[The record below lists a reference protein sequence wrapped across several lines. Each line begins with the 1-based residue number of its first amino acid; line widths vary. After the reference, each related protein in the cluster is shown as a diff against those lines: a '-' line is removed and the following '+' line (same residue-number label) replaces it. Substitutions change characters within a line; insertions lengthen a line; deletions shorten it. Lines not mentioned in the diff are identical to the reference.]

1 VTTRDKIQLGHGGGG
16 RLSREL
22 IEGHIAPRF
31 ADGPL
36 RGFPDAARL
45 AIGGASLVF
54 TTDSF
59 VVSPRRFPGGDIG
72 DLAVYGTVNDIA
84 VCGGVPKWLSLA
96 LICEE
101 GLPIDEL
108 DGVLDSIARAA
119 SRCGVG
125 IATGDTKVVAKGQ
138 CDGLYVNTAGLGEAL
153 PGFDLGAEKLAEGDA
168 VVVSG
173 DLGDHGMAVMAA
185 RAGMDVGGGLASDTG
200 PVHGLVLAIRDLAP
214 KVRFMR
220 DPTRGGAASTLNE
233 MLGGRRDVGVSLRER
248 DLPFSGGARAVAEV
262 LGVDLL
268 HVASEGRVILVCAP
282 EAASEVLAR
291 WRQTPEGRGAKAIG
305 SVTRDRGRVVLET
318 AIGGR
323 RLVDVPQ
330 GELLPRIC

>member
-1 VTTRDKIQLGHGGGG
+1 VTDGGKILLGHGGGG

-22 IEGHIAPRF
+22 VDRHIAPRF
-31 ADGPL
+31 GGGPL
-36 RGFPDAARL
+36 EGFPDAARL
-45 AIGGASLVF
+45 VIGGASLVF

-72 DLAVYGTVNDIA
+72 DLAVHGTVNDIA
-84 VCGGVPKWLSLA
+84 VSGGRPLWLSLA

-101 GLPIDEL
+101 GLPLAEL
-108 DGVLDSIARAA
+108 DAILDSVARAVR
-119 SRCGVG
+119 RCGVG
-125 IATGDTKVVAKGQ
+125 VATGDTKVVAKGQ

-153 PGFDLGAEKLAEGDA
+153 PGFDLGPARLRAGD
-168 VVVSG
+168 VVIASG

-185 RAGMDVGGGLASDTG
+185 RAGMDLGGRLVSDTG
-200 PVHGLVLAIRDLAP
+200 PVHELVLAIGELAP
-214 KVRFMR
+214 EVRFMR
-220 DPTRGGAASTLNE
+220 DPTRGGVAATLNE
-233 MLGGRRDVGVSLRER
+233 MLGGRADVGVLLRER

-268 HVASEGRVILVCAP
+268 HVASEGRALLVCAP
-282 EAASEVLAR
+282 EAAPEILAR
-291 WRQTPEGRGAKAIG
+291 WRGLPEGKGARAIG
-305 SVTRDRGRVVLET
+305 VVTGDRGRVVLET